1 MRIPMIVNTATMT
14 CASYNKRA
22 TLKTALN
29 RVYQRKATMPKTSP
43 QEWLLIFYSVPSHP
57 VSNRMMIWRKL
68 AKAGAVQLK
77 GAVYILPATEEHE
90 ELLQW
95 LIGEVKS
102 MGGDGAF
109 VKSAEI
115 RTMTDADIRRLF
127 TMQADQEYH
136 QLEKALDVL
145 ERKLQSIRKG
155 TKNEE
160 GKRLAD
166 QVVKFTKEFEGV
178 AKRDFFDSSTG
189 QAMKK
194 RIYALEAGLRD
205 AGKKAP
211 KETASVTARRAQDYQ
226 GKIWATRKNPFVD
239 RMASAWLI
247 KRFIDP
253 KASFVFID
261 ERDVASLDNSTL
273 AFDVRGAT
281 FTHVGE
287 LCTFEVLVKSFG
299 IKDKAVKKIAEVVH
313 DLDVRDDKYGKPET
327 TGVEDILA
335 GIRKTAK
342 NDADGLERGMAAFE
356 MLYQSKS

>member
-1 MRIPMIVNTATMT
+1 
-14 CASYNKRA
+14 
-22 TLKTALN
+22 
-29 RVYQRKATMPKTSP
+29 MPKTTSR
-43 QEWLLIFYSVPSHP
+43 EWLLIFYSVPSHP

-68 AKAGAVQLK
+68 AKVGAVQLK

-90 ELLQW
+90 EFLQW

-109 VKSAEI
+109 VRSAEI

-127 TMQADQEYH
+127 STQADKEYH
-136 QLEKALDVL
+136 RLEKALDVV
-145 ERKLQSIRKG
+145 ERKIQSIRKG
-155 TKNEE
+155 TKSEE

-166 QVVKFTKEFEGV
+166 QVAKITKEFDGV
-178 AKRDFFDSSTG
+178 AKRDFFDTSTG
-189 QAMKK
+189 KAMRK
-194 RIYALEAGLRD
+194 RIQALEAGLRD
-205 AGKKAP
+205 AGKKTPEEA
-211 KETASVTARRAQDYQ
+211 ASVVARRTLDYQ
-226 GKIWATRKNPFVD
+226 EKIWATRKHPFID

-261 ERDVASLDNSTL
+261 ERAVVSLDIKSV
-273 AFDVRGAT
+273 AFDMRGAA
-281 FTHVGE
+281 FTHVGD

-299 IKDKAVKKIAEVVH
+299 IKDKAVKKIAEIVH
-313 DLDVRDDKYGKPET
+313 DLDVKDEKYNKPEAA
-327 TGVEDILA
+327 GVEDILA

-356 MLYQSKS
+356 MLYQSKT

>member
-1 MRIPMIVNTATMT
+1 
-14 CASYNKRA
+14 
-22 TLKTALN
+22 
-29 RVYQRKATMPKTSP
+29 MPKKTS

-90 ELLQW
+90 EFLQW

-109 VKSAEI
+109 VRSAEI
-115 RTMTDADIRRLF
+115 RTMTNADIRGLF
-127 TMQADQEYH
+127 TTQADQEYH
-136 QLEKALDVL
+136 RLEKALDVL
-145 ERKLQSIRKG
+145 ERRIQSIRNG
-155 TKNEE
+155 TKGEE

-166 QVVKFTKEFEGV
+166 QVAKFAKEFYGV
-178 AKRDFFDSSTG
+178 AKRVFFDTSTG

-194 RIYALEAGLRD
+194 RIQAVEAALRD
-205 AGKKAP
+205 AGKKALG
-211 KETASVTARRAQDYQ
+211 ETASVVARRATDYQ

-261 ERDVASLDNSTL
+261 ERDIASLNNTSV
-273 AFDVRGAT
+273 AFDVRGAA
-281 FTHVGE
+281 FTHVGD
-287 LCTFEVLVKSFG
+287 LCTFEVLVKSFR
-299 IKDKAVKKIAEVVH
+299 IKDKAVKKIAEIVH
-313 DLDVRDDKYGKPET
+313 DLDVKDDKYNKPEAA
-327 TGVEDILA
+327 GVEDILA

-356 MLYQSKS
+356 MLYQSKT

>member
-1 MRIPMIVNTATMT
+1 MP
-14 CASYNKRA
+14 RA
-22 TLKTALN
+22 TH
-29 RVYQRKATMPKTSP
+29 

-57 VSNRMMIWRKL
+57 VSNRMKLWRKL

-90 ELLQW
+90 EFFQW

-109 VKSAEI
+109 ARSAEI

-127 TMQADQEYH
+127 TIQSDQEYH
-136 QLEKALDVL
+136 RLEKALDVL
-145 ERKLQSIRKG
+145 ERKVQSIWKG
-155 TKNEE
+155 TKSEE
-160 GKRLAD
+160 GKSLAA
-166 QVVKFTKEFEGV
+166 QSAKFTKEFDEAG
-178 AKRDFFDSSTG
+178 KRDYFESSMG
-189 QAMKK
+189 NILKK
-194 RIYALEAGLRD
+194 RIQALEAGLRD

-211 KETASVTARRAQDYQ
+211 DSGSITARRIQDYQ
-226 GKIWATRKNPFVD
+226 GKIWATRENPFVD

-253 KASFVFID
+253 KASFEFID
-261 ERDVASLDNSTL
+261 ESDIASLGKSTV
-273 AFDVRGAT
+273 AFDARGAA
-281 FTHVGE
+281 FTHIGE
-287 LCTFEVLVKSFG
+287 LCTFEVLIKSFG

-313 DLDVRDDKYGKPET
+313 DLDVKDDKYNKPET
-327 TGVEDILA
+327 AGVEDILA

-342 NDADGLERGMAAFE
+342 NDVDGLERGMTAFE

>member
-1 MRIPMIVNTATMT
+1 
-14 CASYNKRA
+14 
-22 TLKTALN
+22 
-29 RVYQRKATMPKTSP
+29 MPKASL

-90 ELLQW
+90 EFLQW

-109 VKSAEI
+109 VRSAEV

-136 QLEKALDVL
+136 RLEKTLDVL
-145 ERKLQSIRKG
+145 ERKIQSIRKG
-155 TKNEE
+155 TKSEE

-166 QVVKFTKEFEGV
+166 QAAKLAKEFEGV
-178 AKRDFFDSSTG
+178 AKRDFYDSSAG

-194 RIYALEAGLRD
+194 RIQALEAGLRD
-205 AGKKAP
+205 AGGKTQA
-211 KETASVTARRAQDYQ
+211 EAASIRARRMQDYQ

-253 KASFVFID
+253 KAPFTFID
-261 ERDVASLDNSTL
+261 EHDIASLDNTSV
-273 AFDVRGAT
+273 AFDMRGAA
-281 FTHVGE
+281 FTHVGD
-287 LCTFEVLVKSFG
+287 LCTFEVLIKSFA
-299 IKDKAVKKIAEVVH
+299 IKDKAVKKIAEIVH
-313 DLDVRDDKYGKPET
+313 DLDVKDEKYGRQEAA
-327 TGVEDILA
+327 GVEDILA

-356 MLYQSKS
+356 MLYQSKT